1 MNDMLS
7 RRMSRKD
14 KDELLNERKER
25 KDCKEEEDEDE
36 AEGAGVKVLLKP
48 F

>member
-1 MNDMLS
+1 MNDMLT

-14 KDELLNERKER
+14 KEEILNEREER
-25 KDCKEEEDEDE
+25 KDCKEEEEG
-36 AEGAGVKVLLKP
+36 EGAGVKVLLKP

>member
-1 MNDMLS
+1 MNDMLT

-14 KDELLNERKER
+14 KDEILNEREER
-25 KDCKEEEDEDE
+25 KGKEEKEG
-36 AEGAGVKVLLKP
+36 EGAGVKVLLKP